1 MGILFIQLIKGCF
14 LNLFARKNNKMD
26 KEKIFKLY
34 MQWVDKVTED
44 SDWKTQFTP
53 KEIVYK
59 ICEIIEKDI

>member
-1 MGILFIQLIKGCF
+1 
-14 LNLFARKNNKMD
+14 MD

-53 KEIVYK
+53 REIVNK
-59 ICEIIEKDI
+59 ICEIIEDENRKIK

>member
-1 MGILFIQLIKGCF
+1 M
-14 LNLFARKNNKMD
+14 N

-44 SDWKTQFTP
+44 NDWKTQFTP

-59 ICEIIEKDI
+59 ICEIIEKDT

>member
-1 MGILFIQLIKGCF
+1 M
-14 LNLFARKNNKMD
+14 N

-34 MQWVDKVTED
+34 MQWVYKVTED
-44 SDWKTQFTP
+44 SDWKTQFTL